1 MAISLSYSLR
11 ARDTLNKFQM
21 GFDAPQI
28 TVTQTEIGGNGGI
41 LNLDDNEVAIPI
53 GDVNTEGLLAM
64 RNLDDPEGE
73 TIVFGPDMGT
83 GLMFEMG
90 LIPPG
95 EIAHFRVKPGVTILA
110 AVFGSTHPAKL
121 QFVLLED

>member
-1 MAISLSYSLR
+1 MAITLSYSLR

-21 GFDAPQI
+21 GFDAPQVLI
-28 TVTQTEIGGNGGI
+28 DQAEIGGNAGI
-41 LNLDDNEVAIPI
+41 LNLDENEVAIPI

-64 RNLDDPEGE
+64 RNLDDSE
-73 TIVFGPDMGT
+73 TIEFGPDAGT
-83 GLMFEMG
+83 GLMFGMG

-95 EIAHFRVKPGVTILA
+95 EIAHFRVKPGVTIMA